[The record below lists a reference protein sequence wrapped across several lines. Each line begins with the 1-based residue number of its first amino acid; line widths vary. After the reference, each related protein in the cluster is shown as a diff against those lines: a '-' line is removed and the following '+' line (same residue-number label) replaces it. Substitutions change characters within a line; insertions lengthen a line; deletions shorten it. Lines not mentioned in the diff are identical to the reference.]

1 MSQASTNISKAYK
14 RQYCEY
20 QGSQKYNLER
30 HINGKHSG
38 TVFKCKIC
46 LKEYILFS
54 NLHEHEK
61 AMNSGT
67 MFKCKIG
74 SRVYK
79 WQRNLHRHEKGMHNG
94 EIGLLTKAY
103 I

>member
-1 MSQASTNISKAYK
+1 MKKHGSVKLLSNSDTKYK
-14 RQYCEY
+14 CQFC
-20 QGSQKYNLER
+20 S
-30 HINGKHSG
+30 
-38 TVFKCKIC
+38 
-46 LKEYILFS
+46 YIIKWFS